1 MCFRSPEHGLG
12 RCLVALI
19 VLLAGAALA
28 GQATAPPAQPPSA
41 QPLPPAQQP
50 PTFKLRVDYVEVDAV
65 VTDRQG
71 RIVRDLTKEDFQ
83 VLEDGKSQAITAFT
97 MVDIPVDTDTRPLFA
112 TAPIEPDVKTN
123 EKPFDGRVYVMV
135 IDDLHTRFG
144 RSQRVK
150 LAGKQFIERRLGAN
164 DLMAV
169 VHTAGPTDGNQ
180 EFTNK
185 RRLLLAAVDK
195 TAGRKLNSSTANKTD
210 AYNRGRDLRVQGDPL
225 NDPDDMERGFNARS
239 TLDTLRNVAE
249 WFGAVRGRRK
259 AILFVSEGIDYDID
273 DIIPRTGSN
282 HQSASMVL
290 DSTREAIAA
299 ATRSNVAIYG
309 IDPRGLTDLGDESIE
324 IGSFPD
330 DTSLGIGQGSLRNEL
345 RLAQDSLRTLS
356 EETGG
361 FAVVN
366 KNDFSTAF
374 QRIVEDNS
382 SYYVLAY
389 YPPDPRPGRTHK
401 IEVRLT
407 RPGLTVRAR
416 KAYVAPKKVEP
427 AKTTSNSP
435 STPELREA
443 LDSPLPVNGL
453 TMHVFAAPFKGA
465 APNASVLFGVELRGR
480 DMKLDQSSNVRLSYI
495 AIDANGKVRGGN
507 TDSLTLANMRPE
519 TKARIEQTGL
529 RMLNRL
535 DLPPGKY
542 QLRVAA
548 HDAGGGNVGSVQYDM
563 DVPDFAKAPFSISG
577 LVLTSGYGSAL
588 PTARA
593 DEQLKPMLPGPPIAM
608 RSFPQN
614 DEIVL
619 FTEVYDN
626 AGATPHKVDITATVT
641 TDEGKVLFKTD
652 EVRDST
658 DLGGKRGGYGYT
670 TRIPLKDLAAGS
682 YVLKVEAKS
691 RLAATPPVAR
701 ELQFTVEAPR
711 PALAR

>member
-1 MCFRSPEHGLG
+1 MNVRVRLIG
-12 RCLVALI
+12 VI
-19 VLLAGAALA
+19 VLLAGVALTA
-28 GQATAPPAQPPSA
+28 GQAPPAPPP
-41 QPLPPAQQP
+41 QQP

-71 RIVRDLTKEDFQ
+71 RIVRDLKKEDFQ
-83 VLEDGKSQAITAFT
+83 VLEDGKSQTVTAFT
-97 MVDIPVDTDTRPLFA
+97 MVDIPVDKDPRPLFA
-112 TAPIEPDVKTN
+112 TAPIQPDVKTN

-135 IDDLHTRFG
+135 VDDLHTRFG

-150 LAGKQFIERRLGAN
+150 LAAKQFIERRFGAN

-169 VHTAGPTDGNQ
+169 VHTAGPSDANQ
-180 EFTNK
+180 EFTNNRK
-185 RRLLLAAVDK
+185 LLLAAVDR
-195 TAGRKLNSSTANKTD
+195 TAGRKLDSSTANKTTE
-210 AYNRGRDLRVQGDPL
+210 YNRTRDTRQQGDAL
-225 NDPDDMERGFNARS
+225 NDPDDMERGFNART

-249 WFGAVRGRRK
+249 WFGSVRGRRK
-259 AILFVSEGIDYDID
+259 AILFVSEGIDYDIND
-273 DIIPRTGSN
+273 MIPQTGST
-282 HQSASMVL
+282 HQSASMVM
-290 DSTREAIAA
+290 DSTRDAIGA
-299 ATRSNVAIYG
+299 ATRANVAIYG

-330 DTSLGIGQGSLRNEL
+330 DTSLGIGPGSLQNEL
-345 RLAQDSLRTLS
+345 RLSQDSLRTLS

-366 KNDFSTAF
+366 KNDFATAF

-389 YPPDPRPGRTHK
+389 YPPDPRPGRTHR
-401 IEVRLT
+401 IDVRVT

-416 KAYVAPKKVEP
+416 KAYLTPKKVEP
-427 AKTTSNSP
+427 AKTTSTTP

-443 LDSPLPVNGL
+443 LDSPLPVSGL
-453 TMHVFAAPFKGA
+453 TMHVFAAPFKGV

-480 DMKLDQSSNVRLSYI
+480 DMKVEANAKILLSYL
-495 AIDANGKVRGGN
+495 AIDANGKIKGGT
-507 TDSLTLANMRPE
+507 TDSLTLTNLKPE
-519 TKARIEQTGL
+519 SKARIEQTGL

-535 DLPPGKY
+535 DLPPGRY
-542 QLRVAA
+542 LLRIAA
-548 HDAGGGNVGSVQYDM
+548 HDAAGGNVGSVQYDL
-563 DVPDFAKAPFSISG
+563 DVPDFVKAPFSISG
-577 LVLTSGYGSAL
+577 LVLTSASGSAL

-593 DEQLKPMLPGPPIAM
+593 DEQLKPMLPGPPIAT

-670 TRIPLKDLAAGS
+670 TRIPLKDLAPGS
-682 YVLKVEAKS
+682 YVLKVGAKS
-691 RLAATPPVAR
+691 RLGQTPPVAR

-711 PALAR
+711 PAAAR

>member
-1 MCFRSPEHGLG
+1 MG
-12 RCLVALI
+12 LI
-19 VLLAGAALA
+19 VLLAGVALTA
-28 GQATAPPAQPPSA
+28 GQPPPAPPP
-41 QPLPPAQQP
+41 PPAPQQQ

-71 RIVRDLTKEDFQ
+71 RIVRDLKKEDFQ
-83 VLEDGKSQAITAFT
+83 VLEDGKSQSITAFT
-97 MVDIPVDTDTRPLFA
+97 MVDIPVDKDPRPLFA
-112 TAPIEPDVKTN
+112 TSPIEPDVKTN

-144 RSQRVK
+144 RSPRVK
-150 LAGKQFIERRLGAN
+150 LAARQFIERRFGAN

-169 VHTAGPTDGNQ
+169 VHTAGPSDANQ
-180 EFTNK
+180 DFTNNRK
-185 RRLLLAAVDK
+185 LLLAAADR
-195 TAGRKLNSSTANKTD
+195 TMGRKLDSATANKTD
-210 AYNRGRDLRVQGDPL
+210 EYNRTRDLRVQGSPL
-225 NDPDDMERGFNARS
+225 NDPDDTERGFNARS

-249 WFGAVRGRRK
+249 WFGSVRGRRK
-259 AILFVSEGIDYDID
+259 AILFVSEGIDYDIND
-273 DIIPRTGSN
+273 MIPQTGST
-282 HQSASMVL
+282 HQSASMVM
-290 DSTREAIAA
+290 DSTRDAIAA

-309 IDPRGLTDLGDESIE
+309 IDPRGLTNLGDESIE
-324 IGSFPD
+324 ISSFPD
-330 DTSLGIGQGSLRNEL
+330 DTSLGIGQGSLQNEL
-345 RLAQDSLRTLS
+345 RLSQDSLRTLS

-366 KNDFSTAF
+366 RNDFTTAF

-389 YPPDPRPGRTHK
+389 YPPDVRPGRFHK
-401 IEVRLT
+401 IDVRVT
-407 RPGLTVRAR
+407 RPGLVVRAR

-427 AKTTSNSP
+427 AKTTGNSP

-443 LDSPLPVNGL
+443 LDSPLPVSGL
-453 TMHVFAAPFKGA
+453 TMHVFAAPFKGV

-480 DMKLDQSSNVRLSYI
+480 DMKVESNAKILLSYV

-507 TDSLTLANMRPE
+507 TDSLTLTNLKPE
-519 TKARIEQTGL
+519 SKARIEQTGL

-535 DLPPGKY
+535 DLLPGKY
-542 QLRVAA
+542 LLRIAA
-548 HDAGGGNVGSVQYDM
+548 HDAAGGNVGSVQYDL
-563 DVPDFAKAPFSISG
+563 DVPDFVKAPFSISG
-577 LVLTSGYGSAL
+577 LVLTSASGSAL

-593 DEQLKPMLPGPPIAM
+593 DEQLKPMLPGPPIAT

-641 TDEGKVLFKTD
+641 TDDGKELFKTD

-670 TRIPLKDLAAGS
+670 TRIPLKDLAPGS
-682 YVLKVEAKS
+682 YVLKVGAKS
-691 RLAATPPVAR
+691 RLGQTPPVAR

-711 PALAR
+711 PAGGR